1 MTTAEK
7 PEIGQSAEAGGI
19 RTNRLV
25 LPGLAE
31 DFHVVA
37 PDLVAFGYSDRLDGT
52 QYDLERA
59 SRAGRERRQ
68 GRP

>member
-7 PEIGQSAEAGGI
+7 PESGQSVEAGGT
-19 RTNRLV
+19 RTNRPV

-37 PDLVAFGYSDRLDGT
+37 PDMVRFGYSDRLDGI

-59 SRAGRERRQ
+59 SRAGREQRQ